1 MRRFAPCAMCL
12 GLLQE
17 GYFERKKQRWLKK
30 GILSEGEI
38 EAAIGQRN
46 EARKAKNWPEADRIR
61 DELNRHG
68 VAIEDTPEGTI
79 WKVR

>member
-1 MRRFAPCAMCL
+1 MCDVL

-17 GYFERKKQRWLKK
+17 GYFERKKQRWLKNS
-30 GILSEGEI
+30 ILSEDEI
-38 EAAIGQRN
+38 QAAIGQRN
-46 EARKAKNWPEADRIR
+46 EARKARNFPEADRIR
-61 DELNRHG
+61 DELNRQG